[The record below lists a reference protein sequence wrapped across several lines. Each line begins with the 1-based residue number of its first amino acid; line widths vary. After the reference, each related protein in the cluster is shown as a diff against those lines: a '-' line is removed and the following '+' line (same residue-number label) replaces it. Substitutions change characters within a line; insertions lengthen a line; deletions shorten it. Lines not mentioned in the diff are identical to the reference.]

1 MFFVKTLLVGLSA
14 ALCAWLLNRLLL
26 YLGVQGVP
34 ALLGPVIEETLKTG
48 LALAA
53 GASLAGVHST
63 FGLIEGLWELPGRPA
78 RTPRGAQAA
87 RVRGYPAA
95 WIGPALAAWGGH
107 SFFGLLVLLTYTRTG
122 HSGTAWA
129 VGLLAHLAWNR
140 AVLALHR

>member
-1 MFFVKTLLVGLSA
+1 MMFFVKTLLVGFSA

-26 YLGVQGVP
+26 HLGVHGVP

-63 FGLIEGLWELPGRPA
+63 FGLIEGLWELPAGTPPGAPA
-78 RTPRGAQAA
+78 AP
-87 RVRGYPAA
+87 VRGYPGA

-122 HSGTAWA
+122 HPGTAWA
-129 VGLLAHLAWNR
+129 MGLLAHLAWNR